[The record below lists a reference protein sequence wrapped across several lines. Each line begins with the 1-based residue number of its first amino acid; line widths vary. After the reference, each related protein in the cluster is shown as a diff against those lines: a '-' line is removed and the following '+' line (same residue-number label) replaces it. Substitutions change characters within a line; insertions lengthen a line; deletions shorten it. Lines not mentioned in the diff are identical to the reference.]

1 MKRREFI
8 TVAGAGGS
16 WVLPSLLFPGCAGK
30 PDKTSGGIENKN
42 SRSSAVADGQG
53 YLFLD
58 DHWLAAQS
66 GVSRHFHAAMKEA
79 GNPVITR
86 QAGEKGIGPYVFG
99 WAEQQSPFTA
109 WLTTFVTKSNEYP
122 LFFVTSPDGMNW
134 NSRRQTTDI
143 FEIKGGNQQCAVY
156 LYDESGKYGDYRYLC
171 AVGFRHT
178 PDMKRF
184 HWRFGRSRDG
194 IRWELFPENR
204 IWVGP
209 SDVMSLMWDRLKK
222 KYVAYYKV
230 WRYAGTTLD
239 GKPFVTYGDF
249 EMEINGHVCH
259 LFGHALFPKREEV
272 DVKLEYGGDTSDD
285 GGGGRSDAKLRMT
298 REMAYAE
305 SDDFLHWENEQMVV
319 DTPLD
324 APLGDQGYGMNVI
337 CFDNMYIGLYNHFNS
352 INGLMQPKIV
362 WSYDGIH
369 FQMNKEDFFLTPGT
383 SREWDAGMVIP
394 SCPIATSDGRICLY
408 YGSQGVDHTIVDI
421 DKLHGA
427 IGRAWLRQ
435 DGFASLKGGWVET
448 VPLKVLRK
456 EMEMNMTGVVGVT
469 LKTLSGTVI
478 GEAVLRGDHYRLVP
492 DIDLSACLNQEVV
505 VRLDLSNGELFS
517 IRL

>member
-1 MKRREFI
+1 VKRRKFI
-8 TVAGAGGS
+8 TIAGAGGS
-16 WVLPSLLFPGCAGK
+16 LVLPSLLLPGCTGK
-30 PDKTSGGIENKN
+30 SDKTPGCTGAENIL
-42 SRSSAVADGQG
+42 SSAVADGQG

-58 DHWLAAQS
+58 DHWIAAQS
-66 GVSRHFHAAMKEA
+66 GVSRRFHPAVKET

-86 QAGEKGIGPYVFG
+86 QTDEKGIGPYVFL
-99 WAEQQSPFTA
+99 WAEKQSPFTA
-109 WLTTFVTKSNEYP
+109 WLTTFVGESNEYP
-122 LFFVTSPDGMNW
+122 LSFVTSADGINW
-134 NSRRQTTDI
+134 NSKRQPTDV
-143 FEIKGGNQQCAVY
+143 FTVQGGNQQCAVY
-156 LYDESGKYGDYRYLC
+156 LYDDSGKYGDYRYLC

-178 PDMKRF
+178 PDVKRY

-194 IRWELFPENR
+194 IHWESFPESPA
-204 IWVGP
+204 WVGP

-249 EMEINGHVCH
+249 EMEISGHVCR
-259 LFGHALFPKREEV
+259 LFGHAIFPKREEV

-298 REMAYAE
+298 REVAYAE
-305 SDDFLHWENEQMVV
+305 SDDFLHWENEQVVV

-324 APLGDQGYGMNVI
+324 APLGDQGYGMNV
-337 CFDNMYIGLYNHFNS
+337 CCYDNMYIGLYNHFNS
-352 INGLMQPKIV
+352 ITGLMQPKVV

-369 FQMNKEDFFLTPGT
+369 FQMNKDDFFLTTGQ
-383 SREWDAGMVIP
+383 SGEWDVGMVIP
-394 SCPIATSDGRICLY
+394 SCPVAAHDGRIYLY
-408 YGSQGVDHTIVDI
+408 YGSQGVDHTVVDM
-421 DKLHGA
+421 DKVHGA

-448 VPLKVLRK
+448 VPLRVQSKK
-456 EMEMNMTGVVGVT
+456 MGINMTGVIGVS
-469 LKTLSGTVI
+469 LKTSSGEFI
-478 GEAVLRGDHYRLVP
+478 GETVLRGDHYHLVP
-492 DIDLSACLNQEVV
+492 DIDLSACLNREVV